1 MKFITISKNGTINN
15 VVMRSDDPNNIYKKC
30 GFKNNNNFSSYHVWE
45 IKLNEVKHLVT
56 LYGKDSGRALNEN
69 KYELPPPV
77 DNTLFFGDIAIL
89 LYNTESNESVEF
101 KDTMWNEIYT
111 KLMGGFEDIE
121 NTDNE
126 EEEETDYDSDELT
139 NDGYLKDDFVV
150 EDNELMYEE
159 YEDE

>member
-1 MKFITISKNGTINN
+1 
-15 VVMRSDDPNNIYKKC
+15 
-30 GFKNNNNFSSYHVWE
+30 
-45 IKLNEVKHLVT
+45 NEEKHLVT

-69 KYELPPPV
+69 KYEIPQPI
-77 DNTLFFGDIAIL
+77 DKKLFFGDIAIV
-89 LYNTESNESVEF
+89 LYNTESNEYVVF
-101 KDTMWNEIYT
+101 TDTMWNEIYT

-126 EEEETDYDSDELT
+126 EEEETDYESEELT

-150 EDNELMYEE
+150 DDNELTYEE